1 VFGPA
6 NGRLAPNG
14 LRADTKWGY
23 MQELHETNRL
33 LKLFTVQSTK
43 KEYLDAVVGL
53 LREWTGCEA
62 AGIRVLDR
70 EGNIPYESYAGFS
83 RAFLES
89 ESPLSV
95 HRDAC
100 ICIRVV
106 AGRPGA
112 HGSPHVTAGGGFHC
126 GDMAEMEEGLPPDAV
141 EKFRGR
147 CTAEGYAS
155 VAVMPIAYRDR
166 VVGAIHLADRAKAKI
181 PKETID
187 FIESVHPLIGEA
199 IHRFSLEEERER
211 LQQQLLQSQKM
222 EALGTAAGGIAHDFN
237 NILAAIIGFTESVR
251 GRAEKGS
258 RDERILGRVIEA
270 GLRGRELVKQMLT
283 FARKTAYEKKP
294 LRLSGVIRE
303 TTALVRA
310 SMPATVGITIKVESE
325 SGLVI
330 GDPNQ
335 IQQVLMN
342 LCTNGAD
349 AMREK
354 GGVLEVGLSD
364 YSVSTAGEDI
374 YGIRPGLYM
383 KLWVR
388 DTGEGMAPEV
398 ISRIFDPFFTTK
410 KAGQGTGLGLAVVHG
425 IVKQHGGYIAAES
438 EPGKGSLFTVYL
450 PMATGLLPS
459 REAVSGDD
467 CPGGSGRILFVD
479 DEEAQ
484 TEMGKEILEELG
496 YRVKTCRS
504 PGEALDLVKAGA
516 GGFDLIITDQTMP
529 LMTGMDMAKKILDL
543 AADIPIILCT
553 GFSHLV
559 DAGQARAAGI
569 RAFVM
574 KPLTKNEIART
585 IRQVLDK

>member
-1 VFGPA
+1 
-6 NGRLAPNG
+6 
-14 LRADTKWGY
+14 

-70 EGNIPYESYAGFS
+70 EGNIPYESCAGFS

-95 HRDAC
+95 YRDRC

-112 HGSPHVTAGGGFHC
+112 HGSPYVTVGGGFHC
-126 GDMAEMEEGLPPDAV
+126 GDMAQMEEGLPPDAV

-166 VVGAIHLADRAKAKI
+166 VVGAIHLADRGKAKI
-181 PKETID
+181 RKETID

-199 IHRFSLEEERER
+199 IHRFGLEEERER
-211 LQQQLLQSQKM
+211 LQEQLLQSQKM

-251 GRAEKGS
+251 GRAEKDS
-258 RDERILGRVIEA
+258 RDERILGRVVEA

-303 TTALVRA
+303 TMALVRA
-310 SMPATVGITIKVESE
+310 SMPAAVGITIKVDSE
-325 SGLVI
+325 SGLVM

-354 GGVLEVGLSD
+354 GGTLEVGLSD
-364 YSVSTAGEDI
+364 YSVPTAGEDI

-410 KAGQGTGLGLAVVHG
+410 RAGQGTGLGLSVVHG
-425 IVKQHGGYIAAES
+425 IVKQHGGYVAAES
-438 EPGKGSLFTVYL
+438 ESGKGSLFTVYL
-450 PMATGLLPS
+450 PTATGIPS

-467 CPGGSGRILFVD
+467 CPGGSERILFVD

-484 TEMGKEILEELG
+484 TEMGKELLEELG
-496 YRVKTCRS
+496 YRVKTCRG
-504 PGEALDLVKAGA
+504 PGEALELVKAGA
-516 GGFDLIITDQTMP
+516 GGFDLIITDQAMP
-529 LMTGMDMAKKILDL
+529 QMTGMEMAKKILDL
-543 AADIPIILCT
+543 AADVPIILCT

-559 DAGQARAAGI
+559 DAGQARTAGI

-585 IRQVLDK
+585 IRKVLDK